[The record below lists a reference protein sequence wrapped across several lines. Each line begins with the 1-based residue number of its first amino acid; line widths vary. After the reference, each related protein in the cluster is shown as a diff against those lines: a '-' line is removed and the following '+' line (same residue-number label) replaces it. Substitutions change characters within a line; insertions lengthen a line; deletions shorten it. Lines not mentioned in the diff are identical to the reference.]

1 MTRPLPPVSVDPVNG
16 LLLQRLLGPDPR
28 VILEVGA
35 NHGQHTQLFLRT
47 FPSARIHAFEPDP
60 RAIEAFRR
68 QVSDRR
74 VTLHEIAIG
83 AANGRAQFH
92 ASNGFPPDAT
102 PDVKAAYPKGWDQS
116 GSLRKPKTHVSKWPW
131 CRFPRTIGVDVRT
144 LDTWSGKHEP
154 GPIDFIWADMQGAE
168 GDLVAGGRE
177 TLALPLHRVLRR
189 RALRRRAHAH
199 RAPRHASRLRDR
211 EALRVRHPAA
221 QRADRLRAV
230 CSASF
235 GSRLPC

>member
-92 ASNGFPPDAT
+92 VSNGLPPDAT
-102 PDVKAAYPKGWDQS
+102 ADLKAAYPKGWDQS

-144 LDTWSGKHEP
+144 LDTWSAKHEP
-154 GPIDFIWADMQGAE
+154 GPIDFIWCDMQGAE

-177 TLALPLHRVLRR
+177 TLARTRFLYTECFDDELYEGAPTRIALLDMLPDFEIVKLYESDILLRNAR
-189 RALRRRAHAH
+189 IA
-199 RAPRHASRLRDR
+199 
-211 EALRVRHPAA
+211 
-221 QRADRLRAV
+221 
-230 CSASF
+230 
-235 GSRLPC
+235 